1 MIVDSRRLGEIIDTM
16 ARRPSR
22 RAFLRISAGAALAS
36 ACGRKGAP
44 PSPPA
49 PAPTSV
55 PTPGEQTARVVDS
68 TIVRVAS
75 VPTAVEGGL
84 FPALFEGFATRVE
97 VVARP
102 DVYDAAR
109 AGKVDL
115 VVSHYGHHDC
125 EQFVLDGLGEWPRT
139 ICSNQMALVGPPSD
153 PAGVRGMTDAAL
165 AFAKIAA
172 GKHPFVVNRL
182 AGIHYLTEIL
192 WHAAGSPSRDGWM
205 IDAGTEKEDAMEL
218 ASKRGAYSLWGLTPF
233 VRTRKQRTLRLEPLV
248 LADPLLQRLM
258 VAVVVRAPNA
268 NQEGARAL
276 QAHLLEPATQARI
289 RTTRYPTGDADAV
302 YWVPAGRDNRTTML
316 PKA

>member
-1 MIVDSRRLGEIIDTM
+1 M

-36 ACGRKGAP
+36 ASACGRHSA
-44 PSPPA
+44 A
-49 PAPTSV
+49 PAPTPA
-55 PTPGEQTARVVDS
+55 PTPAPGPPTARVVDS
-68 TIVRVAS
+68 TVVRVAS

-84 FPALFEGFATRVE
+84 LPALFDGFATRVE
-97 VVARP
+97 LVARP

-115 VVSHYGHHDC
+115 VVSHYGHRDC

-139 ICSNQMALVGPPSD
+139 VFSNQMALVGPPSD
-153 PAGVRGMTDAAL
+153 PARVRGMTDAAR
-165 AFAKIAA
+165 AFAQIAA
-172 GKHPFVVNRL
+172 GKHPFVINRID
-182 AGIHYLTEIL
+182 GVHYLTEIL
-192 WHAAGSPSRDGWM
+192 WHAAGSPPRDGWM

-233 VRTRKQRTLRLEPLV
+233 VRTRKQRPLQLEPLV
-248 LADPLLQRLM
+248 LDDPLLQRLM

-276 QAHLLEPATQARI
+276 QSHLLEPATQARI
-289 RTTRYPTGDADAV
+289 RSTRYPTGDSDAV
-302 YWVPAGRDNRTTML
+302 YWVPAGRDNRTAML
-316 PKA
+316 PKV